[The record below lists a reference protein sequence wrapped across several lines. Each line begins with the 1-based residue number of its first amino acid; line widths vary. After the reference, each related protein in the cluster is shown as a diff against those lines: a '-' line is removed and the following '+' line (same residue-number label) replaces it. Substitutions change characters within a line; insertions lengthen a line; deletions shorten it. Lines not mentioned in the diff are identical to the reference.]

1 MPNELAL
8 LHRLA
13 RAHGVQTL
21 HRDGF
26 ARPVT
31 AVPEIVLSV
40 LRMLGAPI
48 EHLDD
53 VAEALR
59 HRRQSLWRRAA
70 EPVMIAWD
78 GAPLVLKLRLPA
90 ELAESAVHYHLEL
103 EDGTEMDG
111 QCQSAATISPQRN
124 IEGTAYIARQ
134 LTAGGAIP
142 CGYHRLRLTVG
153 VRAFDAFV
161 VSAPRHSYNAV
172 EPMDRP
178 VGLFCPTYALS
189 ERTSWGAGDFSSL
202 GELATFAS
210 ENGAQVVATLP
221 LLPAFLDEPFD
232 PSPYAPVSRLFWN
245 EFYLDIDK
253 LPGLDGCAGARAIM
267 SSAAFRDELDRLR
280 SGPLVDYRR
289 VMALK
294 RAVLEELLAVLL
306 TSAGAR
312 RTSFDNYIAAHPGLQ
327 DYALFRARVER
338 DRQTWRHWP
347 APVRA
352 GALSRGDVDERARCY
367 HLFVQWL
374 AAEQMLAAG
383 AQARERGVALYLD
396 FPLGVNRDGYDVWR
410 HQDLFVLGASAGA
423 PPDGLFVGGQNWGFP
438 PLHPEAIRQQG
449 YRYLVD
455 CLRHH
460 LQPADFLRID
470 HVMGLHRMYWV
481 PEGAAATEGLYVH
494 NKAEELYA
502 IISLESHRHCA
513 QIVGENLGTVPVY
526 ANEALRRHRIFGMQ
540 VGQFG
545 VDAGRGPALSP
556 IPPHNVASLNT
567 HDTATFAGFW
577 NASEIADRVELGL
590 LDAAQAAQEQDYRA
604 AQRQALIDFLRGRN
618 LLAHDSDDPLA
629 VLKGWLC
636 FMAGSGAD
644 LLLINLEDLWLE
656 ALPQNV
662 PGTWNERPNW
672 RRRARHSLASL
683 RENRSVLDIL
693 AAVSHTRRTRE

>member
-26 ARPVT
+26 ARPVK
-31 AVPEIVLSV
+31 AAPEIVLSV
-40 LRMLGAPI
+40 LRMLGAPV

-53 VAEALR
+53 VPEALR
-59 HRRQSLWRRAA
+59 QRRESLWRRAA
-70 EPVMIAWD
+70 EPVIIAWD
-78 GAPLVLKLRLPA
+78 NAPLVVKLRLPA
-90 ELAESAVHYHLEL
+90 ELAEAAVHYSLEL
-103 EDGTEMDG
+103 EDGTTIDG
-111 QCQSAATISPQRN
+111 ECQNAAKIPLRRD
-124 IEGTAYIARQ
+124 IEGTAYVARRV
-134 LTAGGAIP
+134 TVGGALP
-142 CGYHRLRLTVG
+142 CGYHRLRLTIG
-153 VRAFDAFV
+153 ARAFDSFV
-161 VSAPRHSYNAV
+161 VCAPRHSYNAV
-172 EPMDRP
+172 DLMGRP
-178 VGLFCPTYALS
+178 LGLFCPTYALS
-189 ERTSWGAGDFSSL
+189 GENSWGAGDFSSL
-202 GELATFAS
+202 AELAVFAS
-210 ENGAQVVATLP
+210 ENGAKVVGTLP

-253 LPGLDGCAGARAIM
+253 IPGLDGCPGAGTIM
-267 SSAAFRDELDRLR
+267 NSATFRDELEYLR
-280 SGPLVDYRR
+280 SVRLVDYRR
-289 VMALK
+289 IMALK
-294 RAVLEELLAVLL
+294 RAVLEELLAVLR
-306 TSAGAR
+306 TSSGAR
-312 RTSFDNYIAAHPGLQ
+312 RTSFDNYVAVHPSLQ

-347 APVRA
+347 VAVRA
-352 GALSRGDVDERARCY
+352 GALSCGDVDERARYY

-449 YRYLVD
+449 YRYLID

-481 PEGAAATEGLYVH
+481 PQGAAATEGIYVH
-494 NKAEELYA
+494 NKAEDLYA
-502 IISLESHRHCA
+502 IICLESQRHRA
-513 QIVGENLGTVPVY
+513 QIVGENLGTVPAY
-526 ANEALRRHRIFGMQ
+526 ANEALARHRIFGMQ

-545 VDAGRGPALSP
+545 VDAGPGPTLNP
-556 IPPHNVASLNT
+556 IAPHNVASLNT

-604 AQRQALIDFLRGRN
+604 AQRQALIAFLRGHN
-618 LLAHDSDDPLA
+618 LLAQDSEDPLA
-629 VLKGWLC
+629 VLNGWLG

-656 ALPQNV
+656 TLPQNV

-672 RRRARHSLASL
+672 RRKARHALASL
-683 RENRSVLDIL
+683 RANRSVLDIL
-693 AAVSHTRRTRE
+693 AAVAHTRITRE